1 LVRQKLIRQI
11 GGNDNLKNS
20 SKSIRKELGKRQ
32 AAYFKAL
39 AHPLRIAIVQ
49 SLRRGELTVNQISQK
64 FDIEQTNA
72 SQQLAVL
79 RHANII
85 VARKEGTNVYYSV
98 NDTAIY
104 KMLEAATQILEHQ
117 LQNVRDMLKEM

>member
-1 LVRQKLIRQI
+1 M
-11 GGNDNLKNS
+11 KNS
-20 SKSIRKELGKRQ
+20 SKSIRKELAKRQ

-39 AHPLRIAIVQ
+39 ARPLRIAIVE

-98 NDTAIY
+98 NDTAIF

-117 LQNVRDMLKEM
+117 LQNIRDMLAEM